1 MHLRKEYEEHL
12 LAKVGSKELNRRFL
26 LLFGCP
32 PGLRRGAVVDEN
44 AHAEVVA
51 AAAMAAMEMKT
62 TIVGGGDVDGGG
74 GGGGGGLASKDKSTF
89 LQKILCNRSC
99 YKWSYTVRTKVP
111 FQFF

>member
-1 MHLRKEYEEHL
+1 M
-12 LAKVGSKELNRRFL
+12 
-26 LLFGCP
+26 
-32 PGLRRGAVVDEN
+32 VDEN

-62 TIVGGGDVDGGG
+62 TIVGGGDVDG

>member
-1 MHLRKEYEEHL
+1 M
-12 LAKVGSKELNRRFL
+12 
-26 LLFGCP
+26 
-32 PGLRRGAVVDEN
+32 VDEN

-62 TIVGGGDVDGGG
+62 TIVGGGGVDGGGGG

-89 LQKILCNRSC
+89 LKKILCNGSC
-99 YKWSYTVRTKVP
+99 YKWSCTVRTKVP